1 MDATV
6 WIAFWAALFLGTHFA
21 ISSATVRPRLINA
34 VGEQPYLGIYS
45 LVAFATFGPLLYEFA
60 YHKHAG
66 PLLWYLRTN
75 TPLRWFAWLL
85 MLTAL
90 ILFVASLIN
99 PNPGGLGAPRASSSD
114 PHGVLKITRHPGFVA
129 FTIFGLAH
137 MLMNGWAGD
146 AIFFGTFPALGILG
160 GLHQD
165 ARKIR
170 DLGEPYRNFKAKTSF
185 VPFAALISGRDRW
198 NRADMPWTAIGVGT
212 VLTIAIVALHPTIFG
227 GNPLG

>member
-6 WIAFWAALFLGTHFA
+6 SIALWSALFLGTHFA
-21 ISSATVRPRLINA
+21 ISSATVRPRLMNA

-45 LVAFATFGPLLYEFA
+45 IVAFATFGPLLYEFA
-60 YHKHAG
+60 TNKHSG
-66 PLLWYLRTN
+66 PLLWYLRTSA
-75 TPLRWFAWLL
+75 PVRYFAWLL

-99 PNPGGLGAPRASSSD
+99 PNPGGLGAPRARTSD

-129 FTIFGLAH
+129 FTLFGFAH
-137 MLMNGWAGD
+137 LLMNGWAGD
-146 AIFFGTFPALGILG
+146 VIFFGTFPALGILG
-160 GLHQD
+160 GIHQD
-165 ARKIR
+165 ARKVR
-170 DLGEPYRNFKAKTSF
+170 DLGQPYRDFKSKTSF

-198 NRADMPWTAIGVGT
+198 SSADIPWTAIGVGT

-227 GNPLG
+227 GHPLG